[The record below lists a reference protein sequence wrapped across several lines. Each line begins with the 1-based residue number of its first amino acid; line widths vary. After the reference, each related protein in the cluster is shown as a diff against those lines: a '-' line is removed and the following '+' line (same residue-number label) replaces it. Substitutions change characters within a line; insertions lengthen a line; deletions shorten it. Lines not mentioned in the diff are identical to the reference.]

1 MADGRRSLAMTIDF
15 EDYRRQELRDHLGEP
30 QPPHPVEVE
39 RQLDAL
45 LGLLEGLDAR
55 ATFFSVGRLTGELAR
70 SVWARI
76 GARHRIG
83 CHGHEHLRVNAIGRE
98 RFREDLRRAKA
109 ALEDASGTAVVSF
122 RAPYFA
128 SDGADPWFGEVLA
141 GEGFRVDSSR
151 RLAAPPAGFA
161 GSYALEGSD
170 GRVLEVPLASIGYGP
185 KRLSV
190 IGGSYF
196 RLLPLGAIRRLL
208 GRAEAQGFLPM
219 IYLHPYDIDALAPP
233 LAYPRR
239 GYARQKLGDW
249 VRRRGRA
256 TAAAKLRAL
265 ADSYEFMPVEAIL
278 PARA

>member
-1 MADGRRSLAMTIDF
+1 MADGKRSLAMTIDF

-30 QPPHPVEVE
+30 QPPNPIEVE
-39 RQLDAL
+39 RQLDAML
-45 LGLLEGLDAR
+45 ALLEELDAR
-55 ATFFSVGRLTGELAR
+55 ATFFSVGRLTGELGR

-98 RFREDLRRAKA
+98 RFREDLQRAKA
-109 ALEDASGTAVVSF
+109 ALEDASGMAVLSF

-141 GEGFRVDSSR
+141 GAGFGIDSSR
-151 RLAAPPAGFA
+151 RLAAPPANFG
-161 GSYALEGSD
+161 GSYALEGSE
-170 GRVLEVPLASIGYGP
+170 GQVLEVPFASIGYGP

-190 IGGSYF
+190 IGGTYF
-196 RLLPLGAIRRLL
+196 RLLPLAAIRRLL
-208 GRAEAQGFLPM
+208 ARAEAHGFLPM
-219 IYLHPYDIDALAPP
+219 IYLHPYDIDPLAPP

-239 GYARQKLGDW
+239 GYARQRLGDW

-256 TAAAKLRAL
+256 SAGAKLRAL
-265 ADSYEFMPVEAIL
+265 AGTYEFKSIEAVL
-278 PARA
+278 PAGA